1 MDEKIL
7 VKSTSYNARK
17 IVSVIFAVFLL
28 LIIILGYALYM
39 DVAEDDIN
47 QYNAHRHHK
56 TDDISRKYGYYNDC
70 YNREGTK
77 LTCNYSKYN
86 SASAYAWYYCS
97 DNFKEDIFPIQLICV
112 GAAFLICLA
121 LYLWLR
127 SYELTVTDKRVYG
140 KCAFGKRVDL
150 PNDSISAIAM
160 VPLLKGVAV
169 ATSSGKISFLL
180 IKNLN
185 EIYEELNKQLMERQN
200 KKTDAPAP
208 VVTVSNQSNADE
220 LKKYK
225 ELLDSG
231 VITQEEFDTMKKQL
245 IGL

>member
-7 VKSTSYNARK
+7 VKSTSYNALK
-17 IVSVIFAVFLL
+17 IVGVILAVFLL

-39 DVAEDDIN
+39 DVAEDFIN
-47 QYNAHRHHK
+47 QYNVHRHYK
-56 TDDISRKYGYYNDC
+56 DDIARKLGYNLDC
-70 YNREGTK
+70 YNMDGTRLSCK
-77 LTCNYSKYN
+77 YSRYN
-86 SASAYAWYYCS
+86 SGFAYAWAYS
-97 DNFKEDIFPIQLICV
+97 DFQEDTFPILLIGV